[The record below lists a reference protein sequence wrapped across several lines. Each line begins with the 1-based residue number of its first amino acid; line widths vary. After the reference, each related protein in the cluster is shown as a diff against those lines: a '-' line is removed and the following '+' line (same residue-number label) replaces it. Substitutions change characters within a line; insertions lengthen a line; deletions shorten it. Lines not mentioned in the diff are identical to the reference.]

1 MSDKGSSSAGMVAFR
16 NRTRPLITL
25 AATLALM
32 LAIVA
37 TGVWVT
43 GTSAESTLPDGRVVT
58 LGLQESEPSAD
69 PTAKPDSTT
78 AEDLSTA
85 DVAELANPAVVT
97 VFTFVSE
104 SQQPGMFVPGQGME
118 PGDGGRGLKPDA
130 EEDTDDAAAQV
141 PYGAGSGWIYTQDG
155 YVVTN
160 AHVVSGAD
168 SFVIQYYDGTQVE
181 AELIGT
187 DTIQDVAVLKIDLGA
202 GETVPAVANVG
213 DSSAVRAGDEVVA
226 IGSPL
231 GEFLNSVSEGNVGG
245 LDRSLDAGNGT
256 SLDNLI
262 QHDAE
267 ISPGNSGGP
276 LFNMRAEVIGMNVA
290 KIETASTNGATASG
304 LNFAIDGNT
313 VVEIVDEI
321 IERGG
326 SVAYPYVGIQ
336 TQLTEDG
343 PVIVDVQADGP
354 AADSGLQAGDIL
366 LGINDERVDASTSFT
381 SILMGHEP
389 GDTVSIVVD
398 RDGEELSFDVV
409 LGERPANI

>member
-1 MSDKGSSSAGMVAFR
+1 MSDHDSSSAGTVALR
-16 NRTRPLITL
+16 DRSRPLITL
-25 AATLALM
+25 AVTMALM

-37 TGVWVT
+37 TGTWVT
-43 GTSAESTLPDGRVVT
+43 GTSAETTLPDGRVVT
-58 LGLQESEPSAD
+58 LGLQDGEFAPD
-69 PTAKPDSTT
+69 PTTEPDTATT
-78 AEDLSTA
+78 GDLSTA

-97 VFTFVSE
+97 VFTFVNQT
-104 SQQPGMFVPGQGME
+104 QQPGIFQPGPGME
-118 PGDGGRGLKPDA
+118 PGNDGRGLKPEAD
-130 EEDTDDAAAQV
+130 EDSNGVEPT
-141 PYGAGSGWIYTQDG
+141 PYGAGSGWIYTEDG

-168 SFVIQYYDGTQVE
+168 SFVIQYMDGTQVE

-187 DTIQDVAVLKIDLGA
+187 DTMQDVAVLKIDLGA
-202 GETVPAVANVG
+202 GETVPAVAQVG
-213 DSSAVRAGDEVVA
+213 DSSTVRAGDEVVA

-245 LDRSLDAGNGT
+245 LDRSLDAGNGM

-290 KIETASTNGATASG
+290 KIETASTNGAKASG

-321 IERGG
+321 IDRGG

-343 PVIVDVQADGP
+343 TVIVEVQPDGP
-354 AADSGLQAGDIL
+354 AADSGLRAGDIL
-366 LGINDERVDASTSFT
+366 LGINDQRIDPSTSFT
-381 SILMGHEP
+381 SLLIEHDP
-389 GDTVSIVVD
+389 GDTVSVVVD
-398 RDGEELSFDVV
+398 RDGEELAFDVT
-409 LGERPANI
+409 LGERPAGI

>member
-1 MSDKGSSSAGMVAFR
+1 
-16 NRTRPLITL
+16 
-25 AATLALM
+25 M

-37 TGVWVT
+37 TGTWIT
-43 GTSAESTLPDGRVVT
+43 GTNAESTLPDGRVVT
-58 LGLQESEPSAD
+58 LGLQEGDGTAEP
-69 PTAKPDSTT
+69 TTEPDTTT
-78 AEDLSTA
+78 AEELSTA
-85 DVAELANPAVVT
+85 DVAELANPSVVT

-104 SQQPGMFVPGQGME
+104 AQQPGSFFPGEGME
-118 PGDGGRGLKPDA
+118 PGNNGGLKPDTDEDSDDTA
-130 EEDTDDAAAQV
+130 EQA
-141 PYGAGSGWIYTQDG
+141 PLGAGSGWIYAEDG

-181 AELIGT
+181 AELVGA
-187 DTIQDVAVLKIDLGA
+187 DPMQDVAVLKIDLGA
-202 GETVPAVANVG
+202 GETVPGVAKVG
-213 DSSAVRAGDEVVA
+213 DSSTVRAGDEVVA

-276 LFNMRAEVIGMNVA
+276 LFNMQGEVIGMNVA
-290 KIETASTNGATASG
+290 KIETASSNGATASG

-321 IERGG
+321 IENG
-326 SVAYPYVGIQ
+326 SVAYPYMGIQ
-336 TQLTEDG
+336 TQLTEAG
-343 PVIVDVQADGP
+343 TVIVDVQADGP
-354 AADSGLQAGDIL
+354 AANSGLQAGDVL
-366 LGINDERVDASTSFT
+366 LGINDGLVDSSTSF
-381 SILMGHEP
+381 SSLLKEYEP
-389 GDTVSIVVD
+389 GDTVSVIVD
-398 RDGEELSFDVV
+398 RDGEELAFDVT
-409 LGERPANI
+409 LGERPAGI

>member
-1 MSDKGSSSAGMVAFR
+1 MSDHGSSSAGQVASS
-16 NRTRPLITL
+16 NRSRPLITL
-25 AATLALM
+25 AVTLALM

-37 TGVWVT
+37 TGTWVT
-43 GTSAESTLPDGRVVT
+43 GTNAESTMPDGQVLT
-58 LGLQESEPSAD
+58 LGLQDAE
-69 PTAKPDSTT
+69 TTPDAT
-78 AEDLSTA
+78 AEQETDPVGDLSTA

-97 VFTFVSE
+97 VFTFVPESE
-104 SQQPGMFVPGQGME
+104 QPGMFVPGQESE
-118 PGDGGRGLKPDA
+118 PGNDGRGLKPEAD
-130 EEDTDDAAAQV
+130 EDTDDTTEQV
-141 PYGAGSGWIYTQDG
+141 PYGAGSGWIYTEDG

-168 SFVIQYYDGTQVE
+168 SFVIQYFDGTQVE

-187 DTIQDVAVLKIDLGA
+187 DTMQDVAVLKIDLGD
-202 GETVPAVANVG
+202 GETVPAVARVG
-213 DSSAVRAGDEVVA
+213 DSSTVRAGDEVVA

-245 LDRSLDAGNGT
+245 LDRSLDAGDGT

-276 LFNMRAEVIGMNVA
+276 LFNMQGEVIGMNVA
-290 KIETASTNGATASG
+290 KIETASSNGATASG

-321 IERGG
+321 IERGD

-343 PVIVDVQADGP
+343 PVIVDVEVDGP
-354 AADSGLQAGDIL
+354 AADSGLQPGDIL
-366 LGINDERVDASTSFT
+366 LGINDERVDDSASFT
-381 SILMGHEP
+381 SILMGYEP
-389 GDTVSIVVD
+389 GDTVSVIVD
-398 RDGEELSFDVV
+398 RDGEELAFDVT
-409 LGERPANI
+409 LGECPAEI

>member
-1 MSDKGSSSAGMVAFR
+1 MSDHGSSSAGMVASR
-16 NRTRPLITL
+16 SRLRPLVTL
-25 AATLALM
+25 AVTLALM

-37 TGVWVT
+37 TGSWVT

-58 LGLQESEPSAD
+58 LGLQDGSTATPPAVEPE
-69 PTAKPDSTT
+69 TT
-78 AEDLSTA
+78 PAEDLSTA

-97 VFTFVSE
+97 VYTFVSQAE
-104 SQQPGMFVPGQGME
+104 QPGMFLPEQGLE
-118 PGDGGRGLKPDA
+118 PGNDGRGLKPEAD
-130 EEDTDDAAAQV
+130 EDTADQV
-141 PYGAGSGWIYTQDG
+141 PQGAGSGWIYTEDG

-160 AHVVSGAD
+160 AHVVAGAD
-168 SFVIQYYDGTQVE
+168 SFVVQYLDGTQVE

-187 DTIQDVAVLKIDLGA
+187 DTMQDVAVLKIDLGP
-202 GETVPAVANVG
+202 GETVPAVAKVG

-231 GEFLNSVSEGNVGG
+231 GQFLNSVSEGNVGG

-290 KIETASTNGATASG
+290 KIETASTSGATASG

-313 VVEIVDEI
+313 VVEIVDDI

-336 TQLTEDG
+336 TQLTEAG
-343 PVIVDVQADGP
+343 TVIVDLQAGGP
-354 AADSGLQAGDIL
+354 AADSGLRAGDVL
-366 LGINDERVDASTSFT
+366 LGIDDERVDNSTSFT
-381 SILMGHEP
+381 SLLMAHDP
-389 GDTVSIVVD
+389 GDTVSIIVD
-398 RDGEELSFDVV
+398 RDGEELAFDVV
-409 LGERPANI
+409 LGERPADI